1 MYSIWSS
8 GLCLVRLEKHHTN
21 ASPSHS
27 FGRDTGA
34 LDYCSSFFVSLL
46 TTLIK
51 LVWSRWKHR
60 LCQNMQCNLNL
71 GGKMWKLISHWEI
84 CSWAFMKALP
94 WHLVANRGTLCVT
107 LCFPYTRNY
116 KLLMDLLSFCSV
128 DSGHLV
134 HRPLR
139 ASGCGE
145 HHLSGGILC
154 AASLSFPGTSVC
166 QALKNTLELAPE
178 SQADL
183 PSLTSPEDPSL
194 PSQ

>member
-21 ASPSHS
+21 ASPSHC

-71 GGKMWKLISHWEI
+71 GEKMWKLQKINKSRE
-84 CSWAFMKALP
+84 F
-94 WHLVANRGTLCVT
+94 RGIQRFPATWSQIK
-107 LCFPYTRNY
+107 LCFLSNAQFCSASIADSSHEVVGKEGQIKLNSSKRNP
-116 KLLMDLLSFCSV
+116 DNILLSI
-128 DSGHLV
+128 DSKK
-134 HRPLR
+134 
-139 ASGCGE
+139 
-145 HHLSGGILC
+145 LSLLTL
-154 AASLSFPGTSVC
+154 LSIEQFKKC
-166 QALKNTLELAPE
+166 
-178 SQADL
+178 
-183 PSLTSPEDPSL
+183 
-194 PSQ
+194 

>member
-1 MYSIWSS
+1 MYNPVFSIHQKLQTSN
-8 GLCLVRLEKHHTN
+8 G
-21 ASPSHS
+21 
-27 FGRDTGA
+27 F
-34 LDYCSSFFVSLL
+34 
-46 TTLIK
+46 TL
-51 LVWSRWKHR
+51 
-60 LCQNMQCNLNL
+60 
-71 GGKMWKLISHWEI
+71 
-84 CSWAFMKALP
+84 
-94 WHLVANRGTLCVT
+94 
-107 LCFPYTRNY
+107 
-116 KLLMDLLSFCSV
+116 FCSV

-154 AASLSFPGTSVC
+154 AASLSFPGTRVC

-194 PSQ
+194 PSQQIVEHM